1 MIVGIDNITP
11 GTSTSSSLS
20 VGGMRPYLQD
30 LLLGLPP
37 LFPEWHF
44 KFFTPAWNEPFETYG
59 SNVEVVVC
67 REVSKSRVRRV
78 WFEQTKL
85 PRLIASENVDVWL
98 GTCNYLPLLAAC
110 KTLLLVQ
117 SHQFFTNPEAFGAI
131 RRFFLRWVVT
141 RSVELADRTGV
152 QCEDAKRTLLKY
164 VDVPEDSVS
173 VIYNRL
179 VDISAPEA
187 PPALTD
193 LIRMRPA
200 LPALHFGSLSF

>member
-59 SNVEVVVC
+59 SNVELVVC

-173 VIYNRL
+173 VYL
-179 VDISAPEA
+179 Q
-187 PPALTD
+187 PAC
-193 LIRMRPA
+193 RYQCS
-200 LPALHFGSLSF
+200 GSTPRSDGSN